1 MRTWVSLTLIS
12 FSLALLSGCTGA
24 NRSRMLAPFQPLNY
38 GQTCVAPPATGTIG
52 YGQGYY
58 QPRAFT
64 AAAPQTGFSSQR
76 GPMQPIP
83 QLSRPNT
90 PAQPRT
96 SAAPPSNDDWESTKS
111 ANAPTLNSSASRQ
124 PAPRVNV
131 ANHQR
136 RADTRGLTNDNN
148 LAWTPPFGTNQ
159 GYSPVSAA
167 SQRSYGRSNQPLPM
181 QRPVQQ
187 VVPQLA
193 TYSAPV
199 SYNPI
204 RPSVVRPTSY
214 GPVVPNQIFAEDC
227 VSCDVQAAPG
237 VPIPQGSYASGG
249 YDSGPIYTAVES
261 SRWQPRR

>member
-1 MRTWVSLTLIS
+1 MRPWVPLTLVS
-12 FSLALLSGCTGA
+12 FSLAMLSGCTGA
-24 NRSRMLAPFQPLNY
+24 NRSRLLTPFQPLNY

-111 ANAPTLNSSASRQ
+111 ANAPTLNSSANRQ
-124 PAPRVNV
+124 PASRVNV
-131 ANHQR
+131 ANNQR

-159 GYSPVSAA
+159 GYSPVSTA
-167 SQRSYGRSNQPLPM
+167 SQQSYANQPLPM

-193 TYSAPV
+193 TYAAPV
-199 SYNPI
+199 ASYNPI

-214 GPVVPNQIFAEDC
+214 GPVASNQVLGDC
-227 VSCDVQAAPG
+227 GTCDVQALPG
-237 VPIPQGSYASGG
+237 VPIPQGSYSTNS
-249 YDSGPIYTAVES
+249 YDSGPVYTAVDS